1 MTNTHPTNKPEERE
15 GANPCDHMV
24 SMDKDCRPCNRYFV
38 EGQADLM
45 LSWPMEWFTDRD
57 KDELPLNSKKG
68 FPMVKCKLEIAD
80 GSFAGRSFFHWVT
93 FLPKDANGAGI
104 SVNFLKHIGEP
115 WEGQFDVKP
124 ENWVGK
130 IVRAM
135 VKCEADNQGR
145 KRNAIQ
151 WLAEK
156 EEEVPF

>member
-1 MTNTHPTNKPEERE
+1 MGFPYDSTGVNTDGPQP
-15 GANPCDHMV
+15 AP
-24 SMDKDCRPCNRYFV
+24 
-38 EGQADLM
+38 ADVYNLRIVDA
-45 LSWPMEWFTDRD
+45 TDRD